1 MATKLASWECLPIIC
16 LTIDLGQGTML
27 QFLQATAGEKS
38 QPRKGQAALVFR
50 LSCFPLDYL
59 SGIDIQVPAKA
70 RLSMFENSRV
80 PLILASLLA
89 SLPLNYPRP
98 L

>member
-1 MATKLASWECLPIIC
+1 
-16 LTIDLGQGTML
+16 ML